1 MKTLVCK
8 TCIKPGSGPLMKSI
22 EPLALVVT
30 KAKKVLY
37 FSWRKNGLYYLLE
50 EITQLSLYILSRKL
64 KLFIRMVSQLYM
76 WLNNPKMTHF
86 NSFQHSLTLL
96 CPLKMSEN
104 LCCSLFLITF
114 QAWRPALLLKRDQ
127 HKFSAIFRRYRNRA
141 LGCNGL
147 IKPYKGGRGER
158 D

>member
-1 MKTLVCK
+1 
-8 TCIKPGSGPLMKSI
+8 MKSI

-86 NSFQHSLTLL
+86 NSFYLAQSYIA
-96 CPLKMSEN
+96 MSPKN
-104 LCCSLFLITF
+104 V
-114 QAWRPALLLKRDQ
+114 R
-127 HKFSAIFRRYRNRA
+127 
-141 LGCNGL
+141 
-147 IKPYKGGRGER
+147 KPVL
-158 D
+158 